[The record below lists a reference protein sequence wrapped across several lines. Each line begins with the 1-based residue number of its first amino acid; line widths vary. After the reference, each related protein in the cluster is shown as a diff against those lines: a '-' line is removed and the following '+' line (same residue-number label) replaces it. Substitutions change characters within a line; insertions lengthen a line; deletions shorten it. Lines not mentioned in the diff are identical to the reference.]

1 LLKGQFKEKLD
12 YSKIFGKQHEKYTFI
27 RNNIH
32 TQLNIHQNLYND
44 MIDFDSTTQ
53 SYYEKE
59 LKKKKQIYTKTEYDV
74 MQTKNE
80 IMKSRQVLDDIKGK
94 ISEKLELI
102 SKRKKTNEK
111 IFTDIQNHLKE
122 YFKDFVRL
130 DRIFKGFKEGDI
142 HAFIAKFKQGQIQYN
157 GSNML
162 VKNYIQIYF

>member
-1 LLKGQFKEKLD
+1 MLKGQFKEKLN

-27 RNNIH
+27 RNNIQ

-44 MIDFDSTTQ
+44 MKDFDSTTR

-59 LKKKKQIYTKTEYDV
+59 MKKKKQIYTKTEYDV
-74 MQTKNE
+74 MGTKNE
-80 IMKSRQVLDDIKGK
+80 IMKSRQALENIKCK
-94 ISEKLELI
+94 ISEKMELI

-111 IFTDIQNHLKE
+111 FFRENKNHLKE

-130 DRIFKGFKEGDI
+130 DRIFKGLKEGDI
-142 HAFIAKFKQGQIQYN
+142 HVFIAKFKQGQIQYN

-162 VKNYIQIYF
+162 VNINFK